1 MTVRLT
7 LGTTQRHTNA
17 VNSSSSSNNNSN
29 NNNNNNNNNDNN
41 NNNNNNNLYFK
52 TISNIEIV
60 SENFDLIH
68 YDRNQ
73 ARRRWTWIGYVVRM
87 PSDVIP
93 KITLRWTPNA
103 GRRRRGRPKET
114 WRRSFE
120 REMKKNGLSWAQVEH
135 LARNRGRLAISCVG
149 LLCHRAR
156 RGLSK

>member
-7 LGTTQRHTNA
+7 LGTTQRNTNA

-29 NNNNNNNNNDNN
+29 NNNNNNNNNDNDNDNNN

-87 PSDVIP
+87 PSDVI
-93 KITLRWTPNA
+93 
-103 GRRRRGRPKET
+103 RRGRPKET